1 MTLKFFSDKAI
12 NKQTVQF
19 IPKNSYLTGCKS
31 KPLTPKE
38 FIFIGFISS
47 STVGR
52 SKRGKKLEQQPKM
65 FCKLLNFMSP
75 PKLHFLIDTLSKMS
89 LIISPVS
96 HCKLACTKKE
106 KNLL

>member
-38 FIFIGFISS
+38 FILIGFISS

-52 SKRGKKLEQQPKM
+52 PKRGK
-65 FCKLLNFMSP
+65 S
-75 PKLHFLIDTLSKMS
+75 
-89 LIISPVS
+89 
-96 HCKLACTKKE
+96 
-106 KNLL
+106 